1 MRGSLGMRLTI
12 TKVLLSIS
20 PVPPRAD
27 LAHEAG
33 QGHAQGLGPHITG
46 DDVLVPLSSPR
57 CGPQNG
63 AHLLTDHT
71 SCK

>member
-1 MRGSLGMRLTI
+1 MRLTI

-20 PVPPRAD
+20 LVPPRAG
-27 LAHEAG
+27 LAHTAG
-33 QGHAQGLGPHITG
+33 QGHAQDLGPHITG
-46 DDVLVPLSSPR
+46 DDVLVLLSSLR

-63 AHLLTDHT
+63 APLLTDHT